1 MGVLKLRRNT
11 PTSVG
16 PTQCQM
22 ASKNLDDSSATAKTT
37 DSADEGD
44 EVPMTRPPIVIG
56 EDDQPE
62 ETFYHRDYI
71 AVESLHKSKV
81 NDDELHE
88 ENSHLEDLLIPRQ
101 FVRVVR
107 PGEAEVTREDV
118 VAHDVLAKIILTE
131 AASSEAAVPR
141 DRPKLKVRFG
151 SVLRRDYD
159 IILGDNPSCPS
170 GVPLTISWDY
180 TEYQPLDV
188 EEYEFSRPPRRNMAE
203 MRLSYCQRVRLL
215 KDAGFTMA
223 AISHNLKKVNRD
235 KKNRS
240 LTIFVATNYPLLKDV
255 EACIE
260 SACRKLKRLSSKD
273 KGRAR
278 NMCLSQVE

>member
-1 MGVLKLRRNT
+1 
-11 PTSVG
+11 
-16 PTQCQM
+16 M

-37 DSADEGD
+37 DSDDEGD

-56 EDDQPE
+56 EDDQLE
-62 ETFYHRDYI
+62 ETFYHRDSI

-88 ENSHLEDLLIPRQ
+88 ENSHLEDLMIPRQ

-107 PGEAEVTREDV
+107 PDDEVTREDV
-118 VAHDVLAKIILTE
+118 VAHEDLANIILNE
-131 AASSEAAVPR
+131 AASSDADAPQ

-159 IILGDNPSCPS
+159 IILGDNPSCLS

-188 EEYEFSRPPRRNMAE
+188 DEYEFSRPPRRNLAE
-203 MRLSYCQRVRLL
+203 MQLSYCRRVRLL

-223 AISHNLKKVNRD
+223 AISQNLKKVNRD

-240 LTIFVATNYPLLKDV
+240 LTSFVATNYPLLEDV
-255 EACIE
+255 EAFME
-260 SACRKLKRLSSKD
+260 SACRKLKRLSNKD
-273 KGRAR
+273 KGRDR
-278 NMCLSQVE
+278 VMCLSQVE